1 MNTITQDVRYRNSV
15 VRYAQDKGVSRAA
28 RKFNKGRSY
37 IYFWLKRYDG
47 TLDSLISR
55 SRRPH
60 RHPNQQNQEEIK
72 LVADMH
78 RRNPKLG
85 LMEFWFKLRVRGYKR
100 HYVSLYRLMMRMGLF
115 TETKHQKQKYIPK
128 PYEQMSHPGERV
140 QIDVK
145 WVPVACIVGNTR
157 QRFYQFTAID
167 EYSRLRYLG
176 AFDEASTHTA
186 MLFLQ
191 DTVAWFA
198 RRGIKIECVQTD
210 NGHEFTKRLSR
221 TRDEENLTSFELLL
235 QCLQIRHKYIKPYTP
250 RHNGKVERSH
260 REDQKRLYDSAKFHC
275 FEDFAHQLKRHNQR
289 SNNIPM
295 RPLGFISPRQF
306 LLNSVQ
312 YV

>member
-1 MNTITQDVRYRNSV
+1 M

-37 IYFWLKRYDG
+37 IYFWLERYEG
-47 TLDSLISR
+47 TLESLVSR

-60 RHPNQQNQEEIK
+60 GHPNQQNQEEIK
-72 LVADMH
+72 LVANM
-78 RRNPKLG
+78 RKRNPKLG
-85 LMEFWFKLRVRGYKR
+85 LMEFWFKLRERGYQR
-100 HYVSLYRLMMRMGLF
+100 HYVSLFRLMMRMGWF
-115 TETKHQKQKYIPK
+115 VRAEHQKQQYIPK

-145 WVPVACIVGNTR
+145 WVPLECNVGDTR

-176 AFDEASTHTA
+176 AFDEATTHTA
-186 MLFLQ
+186 MLFVR

-210 NGHEFTKRLSR
+210 NGHEFTKRLLR

-235 QCLQIRHKYIKPYTP
+235 QALGIRHKYIKPYTP

-260 REDQKRLYDSAKFHC
+260 REDQKRLYDSAKFHS
-275 FEDFAHQLKRHNQR
+275 FEDFANQLKRHNQR

-295 RPLGFISPRQF
+295 RPLGFTSPRQF
-306 LLNSVQ
+306 LLNTVQ